1 MSLRKYIYQTRKESS
16 TFLKNNEA
24 LTLNNV
30 IFDENSLFAG
40 LIFIN
45 TLYMIN
51 IFIKFT
57 QQYRLDVYQNIFK
70 EREKLDIDQITVIF

>member
-70 EREKLDIDQITVIF
+70 EREKLDIDQMTVIF

>member
-57 QQYRLDVYQNIFK
+57 QQYPLDVYQNIFK

>member
-51 IFIKFT
+51 IYIKFT